1 MPYTLAEIR
10 PGAYYDSVVLMQL
23 QRALADLPGV
33 HDAGVVMCTTANKEL
48 LEQSGLLTPEVQAAA
63 PEDLVIVVAANDAA
77 AARASLAQVDALLAR
92 RRSTS
97 GDEEYRP
104 KSLNSAAKMLP
115 EAGWVLISVPGRY
128 AAEVARQ
135 ALGLGKNVFLYSD
148 NVSVEDEISLKNV
161 AVEKGLLVMGPDCGT
176 AIVEGVGLGFANRV
190 RRGNIGV
197 VAASGTGLQ
206 AVTVGIHRNG
216 GGITQ
221 AFGTG
226 GRDLS
231 AAIGA
236 VTAKAAL
243 ARLAAHPATE
253 VIVLVSKPPSP
264 KVAEELLALARQSG
278 KPVVVDF
285 IGYSPAEAQRRGG
298 GEETIRFVRTLD
310 EAAELAVAL
319 GGRLTADG
327 GQHAADDA
335 IRNTQYAIPN
345 HPINQSTTF
354 LRALYSGGTLAYEA
368 LLLLQD
374 YLPVVYSNAP
384 LEGGQRLENPHES
397 QGHTIVDLGGDE
409 FTVGRLHPMLD
420 NDLRIRRIHA
430 EAADPQTGLLLL
442 DVVLG
447 DGSHPNPASELAPA
461 IRAAIATANAA
472 GRQLPVVVVVI
483 GTDADPQGLD
493 SQIEQLSAAGAFVFT
508 RHDEAI
514 RAVGAALAGDGRQRT
529 MDERHSTQYAIRN
542 THPSAHSPFAIRH
555 SPLAALNVGL
565 ESFTDSL
572 KSQGAAVVQVD
583 WKPPAGGN
591 EKLMGLLAKMR
602 Q

>member
-1 MPYTLAEIR
+1 ML
-10 PGAYYDSVVLMQL
+10 
-23 QRALADLPGV
+23 
-33 HDAGVVMCTTANKEL
+33 TA
-48 LEQSGLLTPEVQAAA
+48 EVQTAA
-63 PEDLVIVVAANDAA
+63 PEDLVIVVRADDAE
-77 AARASLAQVDALLAR
+77 AARASLAQVDELLAR
-92 RRSTS
+92 RRSTRA
-97 GDEEYRP
+97 DDDYRP

-115 EAGWVLISVPGRY
+115 EADWVLISVPGRY
-128 AAEVARQ
+128 AAGVARQ

-148 NVSVEDEISLKNV
+148 NVSVEDEISLKH
-161 AVEKGLLVMGPDCGT
+161 AAAQKGLLVMGPDCGT

-190 RRGNIGV
+190 RRGTIGV

-231 AAIGA
+231 AEVGA

-243 ARLAAHPATE
+243 ARLAADPATE

-264 KVAEELLALARQSG
+264 QVAEDLLALARQSG

-298 GEETIRFVRTLD
+298 GEGKTIRFVRTLD

-319 GGRLTADG
+319 G

-345 HPINQSTTF
+345 HPITQSPTF

-374 YLPVVYSNAP
+374 YLPTVYSNAP
-384 LEGGQRLENPHES
+384 LKGGPRLENPHES
-397 QGHTIVDLGGDE
+397 QGHTIVDLGEDE

-420 NDLRIRRIHA
+420 NDLRVRRIHA
-430 EAADPQTGLLLL
+430 EAAHPQTGLLLL

-447 DGSHPNPASELAPA
+447 DGAHPDPASELAPA
-461 IRAAIATANAA
+461 IHAAIATANAA
-472 GRQLPVVVVVI
+472 GRQLPVVAVVI

-493 SQIEQLSAAGAFVFT
+493 SQIEQLREAGAFVFT
-508 RHDEAI
+508 RHDEAV
-514 RAVGAALAGDGRQRT
+514 RAVGNALTGDGGQQTTDSGRPT
-529 MDERHSTQYAIRN
+529 TDGIPNTQYPI
-542 THPSAHSPFAIRH
+542 SFS
-555 SPLAALNVGL
+555 ALNVGL

-583 WKPPAGGN
+583 WKPSAGGN
-591 EKLMGLLAKMR
+591 EKLIGLLTKMR
-602 Q
+602 E

>member
-1 MPYTLAEIR
+1 MPHILAEIR

-33 HDAGVVMCTTANKEL
+33 DDAGVVMCTSANKEL
-48 LEQSGLLTPEVQAAA
+48 LEQSGLLTPEILAAA
-63 PEDLVIVVAANDAA
+63 PEDLVIVVRAEDAD
-77 AARASLAQVDALLAR
+77 AARAALAQVDKLMAR
-92 RRSTS
+92 RRSTG
-97 GDEEYRP
+97 GDEDYRP
-104 KSLNSAAKMLP
+104 KRLESAAKMLP
-115 EAGWVLISVPGRY
+115 ESTWVLISVPGRY
-128 AAEVARQ
+128 AAGVARQ

-148 NVSVEDEISLKNV
+148 NVAVEDEIALKNV
-161 AVEKGLLVMGPDCGT
+161 AVAQGLLVMGPDCGT
-176 AIVEGVGLGFANRV
+176 AIVDGVGLGFANRV

-206 AVTVGIHRNG
+206 AVTVGIHRAG

-231 AAIGA
+231 EAVGAI
-236 VTAKAAL
+236 TAKAAL
-243 ARLAAHPATE
+243 ARLAADPQTE

-264 KVAEELLALARQSG
+264 TVAEELLALARQSG

-285 IGYSPAEAQRRGG
+285 IGYSPAEAQGRG
-298 GEETIRFVRTLD
+298 GEETIHFVRTLD
-310 EAAELAVAL
+310 EAAEIAVAL
-319 GGRLTADG
+319 ATT
-327 GQHAADDA
+327 DDA
-335 IRNTQYAIPN
+335 IRNTQYATRPVSSLQSPIP
-345 HPINQSTTF
+345 SF

-374 YLPVVYSNAP
+374 YLPTVYSNAP
-384 LEGGQRLENPHES
+384 LKDGPRLENPHES
-397 QGHTIVDLGGDE
+397 QCHTIVDLGEDE

-430 EAADPQTGLLLL
+430 EAADPETGLLLL

-447 DGSHPNPASELAPA
+447 DGAHPDPASELAPA
-461 IRAAIATANAA
+461 IREAIATANAA
-472 GRQLPVVVVVI
+472 GRQLPVVAVVV

-493 SQIEQLSAAGAFVFT
+493 RQFEQLREAGALVFT

-514 RAVGAALAGDGRQRT
+514 RAVGAALKGDGGRRT
-529 MDERHSTQYAIRN
+529 ADGPRNTQYAIPN
-542 THPSAHSPFAIRH
+542 TLPQSPVPNPQ
-555 SPLAALNVGL
+555 SPPPFSALNVGL

-591 EKLMGLLAKMR
+591 EKLMGLLARMR
-602 Q
+602 S